1 MSRFAGKKVDNPS
14 ENNLSPN
21 TKLWL
26 KLIVPVIGTSLI
38 LTVMD
43 SLGFRIS
50 NVQNWFMILGGSVA
64 SIGLLLRQKTQ
75 TN

>member
-1 MSRFAGKKVDNPS
+1 MSRFAGKKADNSS

-26 KLIVPVIGTSLI
+26 KLIVPVMSTSLI

-50 NVQNWFMILGGSVA
+50 NVQNWFTILGGSIV
-64 SIGLLLRQKTQ
+64 SIGLLLHKKTQ